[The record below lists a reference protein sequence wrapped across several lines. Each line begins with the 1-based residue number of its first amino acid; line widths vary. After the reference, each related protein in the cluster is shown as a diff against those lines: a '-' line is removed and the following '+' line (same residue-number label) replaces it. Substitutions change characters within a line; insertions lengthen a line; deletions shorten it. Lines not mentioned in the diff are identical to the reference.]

1 MKRPIADGTVQA
13 ATVRDELLRRVETAV
28 KALRA
33 GDPSDKQIHRARKEL
48 KRARANLRL
57 LRDTVGQSAYIREN
71 AALRDAAR
79 SLSGVRD
86 AAILRETADKLIS
99 ALSRGARRRFLLK
112 VRRALEQAR
121 LKARAELRVLHAA
134 RDSAVCLIAAATRMR
149 KWRLDQSDPASVCRG
164 LQRIYRRGREALAIA
179 CADPTNE
186 NFHEWRKQVKYLGQ
200 VLEVWKANS
209 ENGTKRLVKLA
220 NQLADHLGDDHDLV
234 VFEERLEKLDSPHPI
249 RPAITHDIAR
259 RRCDLRDNALKK
271 GRRLFKAKPRSFVRG
286 IAQEG

>member
-1 MKRPIADGTVQA
+1 MKRPIADGTLQA
-13 ATVRDELLRRVETAV
+13 ATVRDELLRHVETAV
-28 KALRA
+28 KALRG

-71 AALRDAAR
+71 TALRDASR
-79 SLSGVRD
+79 PLSGVRD

-99 ALSRGARRRFLLK
+99 ALRRGARRNLLLK

-121 LKARAELRVLHAA
+121 LEARAELRVRHAV

-149 KWRLDQSDPASVCRG
+149 KWRLDQSDTTSVCRG
-164 LQRIYRRGREALAIA
+164 LQRIYRRGRKAFAIA

-200 VLEVWKANS
+200 SMEGWKANS
-209 ENGTKRLVKLA
+209 ANGTKRLVKRA
-220 NQLADHLGDDHDLV
+220 NQLADYLGDDHDLV

-271 GRRLFKAKPRSFVRG
+271 GRWIFKAKPRSFVRG
-286 IAQEG
+286 IAQQG